1 VTLGS
6 FDLDLTYNFDLS
18 NDEGAL
24 SGIMNVELL
33 GFIEIP
39 VDIEGTVSDEGVL
52 DLNWYDD
59 SSEATTEGE
68 ITLERVSL
76 DAGL

>member
-1 VTLGS
+1 
-6 FDLDLTYNFDLS
+6 
-18 NDEGAL
+18 
-24 SGIMNVELL
+24 MNVELL